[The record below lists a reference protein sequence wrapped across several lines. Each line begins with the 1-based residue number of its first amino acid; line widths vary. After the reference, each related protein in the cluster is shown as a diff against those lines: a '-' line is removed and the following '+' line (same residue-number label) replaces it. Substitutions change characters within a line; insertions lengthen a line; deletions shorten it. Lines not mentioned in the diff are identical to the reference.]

1 MNILVSNLISINL
14 FAVFLLLGA
23 SHSTSTELDWN
34 LITEDASTKVYTRK
48 SNHTSI
54 KEIRIV
60 TQFNADIETLKTV
73 LGDVDGYPS
82 WVFKCMGSEKI
93 AAKNDNEFHYYLMT
107 DMPYP
112 VSNRDLVVHT
122 KNWNHNNS
130 YYSKSVAMPDFVSK
144 KAGMVRVPKFSSFWE
159 VTPTSNQ
166 TIQIEYESSTD
177 PGGYLPSW
185 VINLGITKGPINTMK
200 SLKKQVEA
208 KYLEK

>member
-1 MNILVSNLISINL
+1 MNKLVSNIISINL
-14 FAVFLLLGA
+14 LTVFLLLG
-23 SHSTSTELDWN
+23 STPTTSSSLDWN

-48 SNHTSI
+48 SDHSNI

-60 TQFNADIETLKTV
+60 TQFNADIKTLKEV
-73 LGDVDGYPS
+73 LGDVNGYPL

-93 AAKNDNEFHYYLMT
+93 ASKNDNEFHYYLMT

-122 KNWNHNNS
+122 KNWRQNNT
-130 YYSKSVAMPDFVSK
+130 YFSKSVAKPDFVSK

-159 VTPTSNQ
+159 VTSISDE
-166 TIQIEYESSTD
+166 TIQIEYEAATD

-185 VINLGITKGPINTMK
+185 VVNLGITKGPINTMQ
-200 SLKKQVEA
+200 SLKQEVERRFS
-208 KYLEK
+208 EK